1 LARPF
6 NWALNCLAY
15 ALGLQCILISGV
27 IGTNIFNGVGEALRI
42 SGPLGLL
49 VAMVFA
55 GFVAICVGE
64 TISEMVQVFPVPN
77 AAFNYVKY
85 WLGDEDIAWAIGT
98 LYWYAW
104 ATIFAQQMISAANLL
119 GYWGPGRFWPCVTFY
134 FLAPLALIMLN
145 LFPVDVSAVFFLLL
159 FIDRSGVSD
168 IVLTRIALPCYV

>member
-1 LARPF
+1 
-6 NWALNCLAY
+6 
-15 ALGLQCILISGV
+15 
-27 IGTNIFNGVGEALRI
+27 
-42 SGPLGLL
+42 
-49 VAMVFA
+49 MVFA

-119 GYWGPGRFWPCVTFY
+119 GYWGPGRFWPCVAFY
-134 FLAPLALIMLN
+134 FWAPVALITLN
-145 LFPVDVSAVFFLLL
+145 LFPVDVSALFLLY
-159 FIDRSGVSD
+159 FIDRSRVPD
-168 IVLTRIALPCYV
+168 IVLTRIALSCYGLGLRMDRNWGRHCQAGLHILRHLHCVPYFCYQ